1 MGFQTPIELKDQ
13 RINDEKRGGGGDETA
28 AGSNRPPGDNPAS
41 TRVVVGMSLRGAFGF
56 IRGQSLFDVTV
67 VRGANCLAGGEIN
80 VVAALCRLRRLDA
93 ATARK
98 AVNCQGL
105 NRLD

>member
-1 MGFQTPIELKDQ
+1 MGFQTLIELKEQ

-28 AGSNRPPGDNPAS
+28 AGSNRPPADNPAS
-41 TRVVVGMSLRGAFGF
+41 TRVVVGMFLRGAFGF

-80 VVAALCRLRRLDA
+80 VVAALS
-93 ATARK
+93 
-98 AVNCQGL
+98 
-105 NRLD
+105 